1 MAKKKR
7 NQSYRVDGR
16 HFTWLLTT
24 RNGYYQADGRS
35 NEIDLKRH
43 SLGTQDFEE
52 AKKLVHDLDLH
63 MAVKLGLAEPHL
75 LHQTTDFGLPIEV
88 GFTVFR
94 KHMKRPNA
102 AKGIAASTQ
111 SRYER
116 GLKAHERFFES
127 KSLRYWEQV
136 NEDVLDEFANWR
148 SESCAESTVA
158 TELSLLSQVH
168 RHLIRKKRLD
178 PRHALDYPIYRPKE
192 TTRYCPTA
200 DEMKAILEQ
209 LGTLPDQLWLHDA
222 VVILSHTGLRFGEL
236 AQMTYD
242 DIERID
248 GEEQTGKGFLHIRH
262 ESRQGGKKTKSKY
275 SRKVPIHTRVGAVLD
290 SLPRSSDDDL
300 LLHGPRGGK
309 LRCDIFSE
317 YLRKHVLKPLKPK
330 FPHAQFQSITA
341 HSLRH
346 FFNSICAANNISQQ
360 AVMDWMG
367 HRTDSMSKRYFHRDD
382 EASLRNIEKIE
393 PILDVPADCTDDTL
407 SDPDEPEVDDLDAND
422 ANDE

>member
-7 NQSYRVDGR
+7 NKSYRVDGR
-16 HFTWLLTT
+16 HFTWLLTV

-43 SLGTQDFEE
+43 SLGTKDFEE

-63 MAVKLGLAEPHL
+63 MAVKLGIAEPHL

-88 GFTVFR
+88 GLTVFR

-116 GLKAHERFFES
+116 GLKAHERFFTL
-127 KSLRYWEQV
+127 KSLQYWEQV
-136 NEDVLDEFANWR
+136 NEDLLDEFANWR
-148 SESCAESTVA
+148 SQDCAETTVA
-158 TELSLLSQVH
+158 TELTLLCQVQ

-192 TTRYCPTA
+192 STRYCPTLE
-200 DEMKAILEQ
+200 EMKAILEW
-209 LGTLPDQLWLHDA
+209 LRALPEQKWLHDA
-222 VVILSHTGLRFGEL
+222 VAILSHTGLRFGEL

-242 DIERID
+242 DIERVD
-248 GEEQTGKGFLHIRH
+248 AKDKVGKGILHVRH

-275 SRKVPIHTRVGAVLD
+275 SRKVPINTRVAVVLD
-290 SLPRSSDDDL
+290 RQTRSDNDDL

-309 LRCDIFSE
+309 LRCDIFSDH
-317 YLRKHVLKPLKPK
+317 LREHALRPLQSK
-330 FPHAQFQSITA
+330 FPHAQFQTITA

-346 FFNSICAANNISQQ
+346 FFNSNCAANNISQQ

-367 HRTDSMSKRYFHRDD
+367 HRTSLMTKRYYHSND

-393 PILDVPADCTDDTL
+393 PILDVPPERTDDTL
-407 SDPDEPEVDDLDAND
+407 SNTDEPEAGDSEAND
-422 ANDE
+422 ANDK